1 MAELLKRR
9 YDLMVLKTELGH
21 WSGTRGSASDEAR
34 FTLQYKSG
42 GALQDGPAWTFPI
55 GEIAPGER
63 LTSRTAIGR
72 GPEFRLP
79 LEMLDVL
86 KDWFHFE
93 VEGEKPLWIHLVK
106 PYGILR
112 FVPWERVLSEAVRAP
127 ILMLPD
133 FIFPPPREEVS
144 RLDVAICGSAP
155 LGYEVAS
162 VRNEIFR
169 MVDRIRFV
177 AGRKVNLHVFTDPDI
192 AGNLSQ
198 TWEESGLLGEN
209 LRIYANETAKAFV
222 GEAAASPISDR
233 SDCLRS
239 PWLLWMR
246 EALAS
251 HCVDVVHFVC
261 HGYLNRE
268 KGSLLFSQ
276 SPLERTDR
284 FLAGPVGTTEL
295 VAFLTQVGA
304 WSSVFTNLP
313 DNHSEPGLRALADD
327 IAQTRPGPMMM
338 YSAQL
343 DPDGKALES
352 AYPFLY
358 SFQRNEAPASPSLFI
373 YCQPYLTFPHMAD
386 NAVDAGT
393 AVVKTAVK
401 PAPLLTRM
409 SESIKPT
416 VARKIHDMLE
426 LFGMQGVLSTTTGDT
441 VALPVPGGTEG
452 APPASALQSISIQKA
467 VSENVLRNDLQKL
480 AVASAAADSPL
491 DSAAGKDSLQ
501 STLVASTER
510 FVEQLQLRY
519 QQLARDEVL
528 ESGARGKEMRIVFD
542 TMQKLRQAVADQ
554 NVRKNAGSGGA

>member
-21 WSGTRGSASDEAR
+21 WSGAPGSASDEAR

-42 GALQDGPAWTFPI
+42 GTLQDGPAWTFPI
-55 GEIAPGER
+55 GEIAPEVR

-79 LEMLDVL
+79 REMLDVL
-86 KDWFHFE
+86 RDWFHFE

-112 FVPWERVLSEAVRAP
+112 FVPWERVLGEAVRAP

-155 LGYEVAS
+155 LGYEAES
-162 VRNEIFR
+162 VQNEIIR
-169 MVDRIRFV
+169 MVHRIRFV
-177 AGRKVNLHVFTDPDI
+177 AGRKVNLHVFADADI
-192 AGNLSQ
+192 ADNLSRY
-198 TWEESGLLGEN
+198 WKYSGLIGEN
-209 LRIYANETAKAFV
+209 LRVYDNEAAKAFV
-222 GEAAASPISDR
+222 GEPAASRISDR

-261 HGYLNRE
+261 HGYLNRD

-295 VAFLTQVGA
+295 AAFLTQVGA

-313 DNHSEPGLRALADD
+313 DNHSEPGLRALADN

-343 DPDGKALES
+343 DPDGRALEG

-358 SFQRNEAPASPSLFI
+358 SFQRNEVPASPSLFI
-373 YCQPYLTFPHMAD
+373 YCQPYLTFPPTAID
-386 NAVDAGT
+386 AVNAGT
-393 AVVKTAVK
+393 AAVKTAAK

-409 SESIKPT
+409 SESIKPA
-416 VARKIHDMLE
+416 VARKIHDILE
-426 LFGMQGVLSTTTGDT
+426 LFGMQGVLTTTTGET
-441 VALPVPGGTEG
+441 ATLPFPQGAEGTS
-452 APPASALQSISIQKA
+452 PASALESISIQKA
-467 VSENVLRNDLQKL
+467 VSGNVLRNDLQKQ
-480 AVASAAADSPL
+480 AVMNATADSPL
-491 DSAAGKDSLQ
+491 DPVVRKDSPQ
-501 STLVASTER
+501 STLAASTER
-510 FVEQLQLRY
+510 FVEQVQLRY

-528 ESGARGKEMRIVFD
+528 ESGARGKEMQIVFD

-554 NVRKNAGSGGA
+554 NVRKNTGSGGA